1 MQRFISGVTLLALI
15 GSIPIPGLAAELRTR
30 GFFENV
36 FPHLDQNTSD
46 QDLDMTRNDDQ
57 IFFGRQRVRLFFDFI
72 ASDDLR
78 GELALEIDGIYGA
91 PRFNRVGSRCPPTNR
106 YVWV

>member
-15 GSIPIPGLAAELRTR
+15 GSISMPGLAAELRSR

-72 ASDDLR
+72 ASDTYAGNWPSR
-78 GELALEIDGIYGA
+78 SMVSMA
-91 PRFNRVGSRCPPTNR
+91 PPASIASDPLSAANW
-106 YVWV
+106 YVWL